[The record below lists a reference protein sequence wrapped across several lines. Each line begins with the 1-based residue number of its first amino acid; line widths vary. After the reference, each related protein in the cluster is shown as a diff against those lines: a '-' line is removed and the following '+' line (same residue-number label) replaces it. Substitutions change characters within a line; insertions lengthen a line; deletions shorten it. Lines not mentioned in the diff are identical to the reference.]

1 LEPDRPSAIVRASG
15 HALGRINDRTLA
27 ALNALI
33 CVPMRRIG
41 FLIPAGG
48 RRFRQTVSTDMISLR
63 RKVKLN
69 LVKKR

>member
-1 LEPDRPSAIVRASG
+1 LEPDRPSTIVRASG
-15 HALGRINDRTLA
+15 HALGRVNDRPLA

-41 FLIPAGG
+41 SSLLPEDARPAN
-48 RRFRQTVSTDMISLR
+48 FATDMITLR
-63 RKVKLN
+63 QKVKLN